1 VLGAFQGLL
10 LKCCHTK
17 NYLLQT
23 FAETMKGKPSKI
35 DQLNEAF
42 GLFSI
47 IFLFERTYFVRT
59 YFLQKAVQNSYDKQ
73 FDSSSISFYFK

>member
-1 VLGAFQGLL
+1 VLGAFQDLL
-10 LKCCHTK
+10 FKCCHTK

-23 FAETMKGKPSKI
+23 FAETMKGQLSKT

-42 GLFSI
+42 GIFSI
-47 IFLFERTYFVRT
+47 IFLFERTYFV
-59 YFLQKAVQNSYDKQ
+59 QKAVHNSYDKQ